1 MIYFVAYI
9 ASILI
14 VNILFSYV
22 PLVPTPIGLL
32 SPVAVL
38 VGTIFVLRDFTQ
50 RSIGHRVLWGVAIG
64 AVLSYLLADP
74 FVATASVLAFVASE
88 LSDWGMYTITKKP
101 FYQRVWISSLV
112 ATPIDTLVFLLV
124 INQMLPGTFILMV
137 ISKLIAS
144 AIIWYY
150 GQRLR
155 NRYLMVS

>member
-1 MIYFVAYI
+1 MIYFIAYI

-38 VGTIFVLRDFTQ
+38 VGSIFVLRDFAQ
-50 RSIGHRVLWGVAIG
+50 RAIGHRVLWGVAIG

-88 LSDWGMYTITKKP
+88 MSDWGMYTITKKP

-124 INQMLPGTFILMV
+124 IDQMLPGTFILMV

-155 NRYLMVS
+155 NRYLMAN